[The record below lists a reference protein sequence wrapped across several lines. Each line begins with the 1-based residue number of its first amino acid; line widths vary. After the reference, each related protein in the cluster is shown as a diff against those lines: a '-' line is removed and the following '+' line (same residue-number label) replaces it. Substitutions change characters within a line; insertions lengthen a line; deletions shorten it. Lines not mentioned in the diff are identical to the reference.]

1 MANHF
6 GRQPGGRYGEDPG
19 PELYGN
25 DSVGLFSP
33 WTGRGDHGD
42 RRGTG
47 SSFPFPSSD
56 SSPMLHVPS
65 VGPGGRYTAGSVP
78 LVQSGSHTDT
88 SISNTHVYVGQIET
102 AGVNNNAGWALNPFR
117 RCPAHSTS
125 WQAGCAVC
133 DRALSFPPIPT
144 ADVPEPLATS
154 VRSIKRESTESTRSV
169 ELDLVEHEVA
179 RHVGHQ
185 KSEPLTPTSVD
196 QLSLANLMVSPA
208 QELKSGYD
216 LQVEAFLQDF
226 EKRRIFQQ
234 QLVYRGKLMELVE
247 GIRQSLDNCW

>member
-1 MANHF
+1 M
-6 GRQPGGRYGEDPG
+6 
-19 PELYGN
+19 
-25 DSVGLFSP
+25 
-33 WTGRGDHGD
+33 
-42 RRGTG
+42 
-47 SSFPFPSSD
+47 
-56 SSPMLHVPS
+56 
-65 VGPGGRYTAGSVP
+65 
-78 LVQSGSHTDT
+78 
-88 SISNTHVYVGQIET
+88 
-102 AGVNNNAGWALNPFR
+102 NNNAGWALNPFR

-133 DRALSFPPIPT
+133 DRALSFPPIST

-196 QLSLANLMVSPA
+196 QLALANLMVSLA

-216 LQVEAFLQDF
+216 LQVESLPS
-226 EKRRIFQQ
+226 KT
-234 QLVYRGKLMELVE
+234 LKSE
-247 GIRQSLDNCW
+247 GFSSSSLYTEANSWN